1 MSDPIE
7 IKLDNK
13 EVEAKLLDFAK
24 RSEMYLFEWGE

>member
-13 EVEAKLLDFAK
+13 EVEAKLLDFANEAK
-24 RSEMYLFEWGE
+24 TSGR